1 MEVEAVRVE
10 AARLAVAV
18 AVSAGTGAA
27 AVVVVADR
35 AAAVVAA
42 AADAHTRLEV
52 QEWKQFRDFE
62 LRNSEI
68 KTLIP

>member
-1 MEVEAVRVE
+1 
-10 AARLAVAV
+10 
-18 AVSAGTGAA
+18 
-27 AVVVVADR
+27 VVVVVGADR
-35 AAAVVAA
+35 AAAVAA

-62 LRNSEI
+62 LGNSEI

>member
-1 MEVEAVRVE
+1 VGVS
-10 AARLAVAV
+10 VA
-18 AVSAGTGAA
+18 AGTGAVA
-27 AVVVVADR
+27 AAAADR
-35 AAAVVAA
+35 AAA